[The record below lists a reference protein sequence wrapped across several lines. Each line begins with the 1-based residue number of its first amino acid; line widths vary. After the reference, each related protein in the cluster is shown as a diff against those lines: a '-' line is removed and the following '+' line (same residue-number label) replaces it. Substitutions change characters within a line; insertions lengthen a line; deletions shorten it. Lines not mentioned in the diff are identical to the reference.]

1 MFQLADRFQF
11 PTYTRA
17 SFQAAAG
24 IQAPAWNPAYP
35 IKDWFD
41 PAAKAGVDSTYQ
53 VWNGSD
59 TAPAL
64 VPLTIPGAE
73 AMTVNLPGA
82 PVFAPYAPAPTP
94 ATRQTRF
101 AGMFFAPQPV
111 DPLTL
116 SSRADADRLAEI
128 AGAMV
133 IDPTAVTNQ
142 FLLWIWNG
150 ETRRPYVLV
159 APGFAGDPTVGGQN
173 AGAILAAVNAQG
185 VAAPGHFSS
194 SQLAL
199 HILVWVPETA
209 PSGLDVTARVPEP
222 IALKSGETLAT
233 MLVGPG
239 IFSPVVLAPAEKAPG
254 AGAAPGSPDG
264 FGESDRTMLTF
275 VHDAI
280 AKATAV

>member
-1 MFQLADRFQF
+1 MFALADRFQF

-24 IQAPAWNPAYP
+24 IQAPTWNPAYP
-35 IKDWFD
+35 IKDWCD

-82 PVFAPYAPAPTP
+82 PVFAPYVPAPTL
-94 ATRQTRF
+94 ATRQTSF
-101 AGMFFAPQPV
+101 AGMFFAPQKV

-116 SSRADADRLAEI
+116 SSRADADRLAAI
-128 AGAMV
+128 AGATVM
-133 IDPTAVTNQ
+133 DPSLANQ
-142 FLLWIWNG
+142 FLVWNWNG

-159 APGFAGDPTVGGQN
+159 PPGFTGDATVGGQN
-173 AGAILAAVNAQG
+173 VGAILAAVNAQG
-185 VAAPGHFSS
+185 VAAPGHFSA

-199 HILVWVPETA
+199 HVLTWVPETA

-222 IALKSGETLAT
+222 MALRPGETLAP

-239 IFSPVVLAPAEKAPG
+239 VFSVVVLAQGEQAPG
-254 AGAAPGSPDG
+254 VGAAAGSPDG
-264 FGESDRTMLTF
+264 FGASDRAMLTF

-280 AKATAV
+280 QKATAA